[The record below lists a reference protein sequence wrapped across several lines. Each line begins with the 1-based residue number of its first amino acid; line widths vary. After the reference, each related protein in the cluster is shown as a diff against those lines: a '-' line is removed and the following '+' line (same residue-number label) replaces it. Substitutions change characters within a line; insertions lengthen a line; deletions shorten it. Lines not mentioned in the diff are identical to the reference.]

1 MTMEGKNIVKC
12 SSMKLL
18 ENFETIDFLSG
29 QISRS
34 EKLNVSKSVNT
45 TMTLPGNNHN
55 SSIEFDDEDIL
66 CTQLS
71 TEKKHETSSRNIDDE
86 FPPNTAGMELQ
97 DLHRKSDDARE
108 CIIEKKVNSKISS
121 EDDSPKTARKESKDL
136 QGKVDDARKYDTEKQ
151 VKRKRKMSSKHAI
164 LEYEQENSAKDVNG
178 ETQITAH
185 NPLLKNKCITTEE
198 TQETSVTLEE
208 NGQRKDALNVP
219 VNNADISTHVDGSQ
233 SCNITGKNKNKRS
246 RNHLSRLDSP
256 ERVTKEQV
264 PKDDIVIN
272 CRKYEGDESTPDA
285 SKEKRTHMPGEN
297 GGIAYL
303 ST

>member
-1 MTMEGKNIVKC
+1 
-12 SSMKLL
+12 
-18 ENFETIDFLSG
+18 
-29 QISRS
+29 
-34 EKLNVSKSVNT
+34 
-45 TMTLPGNNHN
+45 
-55 SSIEFDDEDIL
+55 
-66 CTQLS
+66 
-71 TEKKHETSSRNIDDE
+71 
-86 FPPNTAGMELQ
+86 
-97 DLHRKSDDARE
+97 
-108 CIIEKKVNSKISS
+108 
-121 EDDSPKTARKESKDL
+121 
-136 QGKVDDARKYDTEKQ
+136 
-151 VKRKRKMSSKHAI
+151 MSSKHAI
-164 LEYEQENSAKDVNG
+164 LEYEQEDSAKDVNG

-208 NGQRKDALNVP
+208 NRQRKDALNVP

-233 SCNITGKNKNKRS
+233 SCNITGKKKNKRS
-246 RNHLSRLDSP
+246 RNRLSRLDSP

-303 ST
+303 STEKLKENAITDPGHIRKARGNAPIMNKEAYANSDTGMENRNNEKCDSGKKVKLSKTSPSKRSQERCVGTDNRLLDEVVKKKVVTQANMQRMK